1 LRKIA
6 RALVV
11 GLIFDKFS
19 MVLLS
24 ALALT
29 CDGFSRVLLS
39 AQCVLLE
46 SICQCRTDLLL
57 TNYLST
63 IPTPVESL
71 EHVLNFD
78 WGYS

>member
-1 LRKIA
+1 MLS
-6 RALVV
+6 
-11 GLIFDKFS
+11 LICDRFS
-19 MVLLS
+19 RVLLL

-29 CDGFSRVLLS
+29 CDELSRVLLS

-63 IPTPVESL
+63 IPAPVESL